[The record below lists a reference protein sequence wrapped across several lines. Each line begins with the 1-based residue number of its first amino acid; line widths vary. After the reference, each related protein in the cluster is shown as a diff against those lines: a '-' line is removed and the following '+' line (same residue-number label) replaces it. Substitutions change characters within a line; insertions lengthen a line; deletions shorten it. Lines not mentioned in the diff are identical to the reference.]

1 MKGLGIDNCSA
12 ITRVFKTPRLMQI
25 CYEKC
30 DQSEQQQENLLN
42 SGKLELMKNQ
52 YAYKDAVGSSA
63 FELEGFIPAD
73 EAGNPDLPKNIE
85 DVDKINLINVISSA
99 IPKFFNRLH
108 KEFTDAVGVPVR
120 KVNRN

>member
-1 MKGLGIDNCSA
+1 
-12 ITRVFKTPRLMQI
+12 
-25 CYEKC
+25 
-30 DQSEQQQENLLN
+30 
-42 SGKLELMKNQ
+42 MKNQ